1 MDNDVKPDESVCTR
15 CRSAWRSLSLRAR
28 VVIAGCVLL
37 AVSHFTAKLV
47 EIPWRSALRG
57 SDATFNYVWLRSLM
71 VGGDFDFRDDLT
83 VTNTLTAGE
92 RKTVPALPVT
102 KTGRLANKYGI
113 GWAVVSL
120 PFYLVADGIVATGRA
135 LGVWTLERDGYNWVY
150 QVVLMTGHFLLAG
163 CSLLLAY
170 RIVRRWCER
179 ESAVL
184 GVAMLWAAS
193 PLVYY
198 QASDLAMSHGVTFLA
213 VVLCAYGV
221 VKTKEEPEK
230 LWPWVLAGAGLGLAV
245 ITRFQTAIYG
255 VLPAWAWL
263 CLAKDGTGFARLM
276 RTAAATAAGA
286 MPVIALQ
293 LGAWKIVY
301 GSWLVQSYAEQGERF
316 YWFNPA
322 LREVLFSANHGL
334 FYWHPF
340 LLAGFAGLVAL
351 AWRRGGLA
359 WAGLAVAVIT
369 IYVNAAW
376 WCWWFGS
383 SYGSRAFDGALLFL
397 MLGLAWAFQRLPQKA
412 AAWLFAAGFGCAL
425 WNAVLIVLYRTSV
438 ISRNSAV
445 TYEEMLRTIWRVFA
459 HSSG

>member
-1 MDNDVKPDESVCTR
+1 MR
-15 CRSAWRSLSLRAR
+15 CRGVWRSLSGRTRLLL
-28 VVIAGCVLL
+28 AGCLLL

-71 VGGDFDFRDDLT
+71 VGGDFEFRDDLT
-83 VTNTLTAGE
+83 VTNTLTKGE
-92 RKTVPALPVT
+92 RKTVPSMPVT
-102 KTGRLANKYGI
+102 KTGMLANKYGI

-170 RIVRRWCER
+170 RIARRWCAR
-179 ESAVL
+179 EPAVI
-184 GVAMLWAAS
+184 GVALLWAAS
-193 PLVYY
+193 PLTYY
-198 QASDLAMSHGVTFLA
+198 QASNLAMSHGVTFLA
-213 VVLCAYGV
+213 VALCAYGV
-221 VKTKEEPEK
+221 VKTREEPER

-263 CLAKDGTGFARLM
+263 CLAKDGAGFSRLA
-276 RTAAATAAGA
+276 RTAAAAAAGA
-286 MPVIALQ
+286 LPVIALQ

-301 GSWLVQSYAEQGERF
+301 GSWLVQSYGEQGEKF
-316 YWFNPA
+316 HWFRPA
-322 LREVLFSANHGL
+322 LREVMFSANHGL

-359 WAGLAVAVIT
+359 WSGLAAAVIT

-376 WCWWFGS
+376 WCWWFGA
-383 SYGSRAFDGALLFL
+383 SYGNRAFDGALLFL
-397 MLGLAWAFQRLPQKA
+397 MLGLAWAFERLPKKA
-412 AAWLFAAGFGCAL
+412 ATWLFAAGFACGL

-445 TYEEMLRTIWRVFA
+445 TYEDMLRALWRVFTP
-459 HSSG
+459 GQG

>member
-1 MDNDVKPDESVCTR
+1 MNAKETACARYRD
-15 CRSAWRSLSLRAR
+15 AWRSLSMKTRLLVA
-28 VVIAGCVLL
+28 ACLLL
-37 AVSHFTAKLV
+37 ALGHFAAKLV

-83 VTNTLTAGE
+83 VTNTLNAAE
-92 RKTVPALPVT
+92 RKTVPTMPVT

-120 PFYLVADGIVATGRA
+120 PFYLVADGIVATGRV

-150 QVVLMTGHFLLAG
+150 QVVIMTGHFLLAG

-170 RIVRRWCER
+170 RIARRWCAR
-179 ESAVL
+179 EPAVI

-198 QASDLAMSHGVTFLA
+198 QASNLAMSHGVTFLA
-213 VVLCAYGV
+213 VVLCTYGV
-221 VKTKEEPEK
+221 VKTREEPER
-230 LWPWVLAGAGLGLAV
+230 LWPWVLAGAALGLAV

-263 CLAKDGTGFARLM
+263 WLAKDGAGAARLT
-276 RTAAATAAGA
+276 RTAVAAAAGA
-286 MPVIALQ
+286 LPVIALQ

-301 GSWLVQSYAEQGERF
+301 GSWLVHSYGQQGEKF
-316 YWFNPA
+316 YWFKPA
-322 LREVLFSANHGL
+322 LREVMFSANHGL
-334 FYWHPF
+334 FYWHPL

-351 AWRRGGLA
+351 AWRRGGLV
-359 WAGLAVAVIT
+359 WAGLAAAVIA

-376 WCWWFGS
+376 WCWWFGAS
-383 SYGSRAFDGALLFL
+383 FGNRAFDGAILFL
-397 MLGLAWAFQRLPQKA
+397 MMGLAWAFERLPAKA
-412 AAWLFAAGFGCAL
+412 ALWLFVAGSACGW
-425 WNAVLIVLYRTSV
+425 WNAVLIVLYRTAV

-445 TYEEMLRTIWRVFA
+445 TYEEMLREVWRALTRVCF
-459 HSSG
+459 